1 MKLTERGKERGG
13 LPRRSR
19 LEREWGARGFVMIAA
34 KGERGEASHGK
45 QGARGEGKFFV
56 ICEGV

>member
-1 MKLTERGKERGG
+1 
-13 LPRRSR
+13 
-19 LEREWGARGFVMIAA
+19 MIAA

>member
-19 LEREWGARGFVMIAA
+19 LEREWGARGICDDS
-34 KGERGEASHGK
+34 GEG
-45 QGARGEGKFFV
+45 GARGG
-56 ICEGV
+56 